1 MRSRVERRSIRSTNR
16 LVGIPDFLLR
26 ASLLEAYLLTT
37 IRSAAM
43 RARPHGSSWAHLS
56 LAVIAALA
64 FAGMCSVATYAYLDD
79 RAHVVERR

>member
-1 MRSRVERRSIRSTNR
+1 MRAFHF
-16 LVGIPDFLLR
+16 PR
-26 ASLLEAYLLTT
+26 ASSLEAYLLTT
-37 IRSAAM
+37 IPSAAM
-43 RARPHGSSWAHLS
+43 RARPHRSWAHLS